1 MRGEDA
7 SGDAEAEHEG
17 VLCGGD
23 VEETVI
29 LDAEAIVFSGR
40 LVFVRILEELLP
52 DVEWVLLAF
61 PALFLAEVFDGSVK
75 PEVFSVGY
83 GLIKDITGGVI
94 GNEAAGGVS
103 HERSWEA
110 LGDAREETLKVLLL
124 LGGELC
130 RID

>member
-52 DVEWVLLAF
+52 DVEWVLLAL
-61 PALFLAEVFDGSVK
+61 PALFLAEVFYGCVK
-75 PEVFSVGY
+75 PEIFSRY
-83 GLIKDITGGVI
+83 RLIGETAGGVV
-94 GNEAAGGVS
+94 GNEAVGCVS
-103 HERSWEA
+103 DEWSWEA
-110 LGDAREETLKVLLL
+110 
-124 LGGELC
+124 
-130 RID
+130 